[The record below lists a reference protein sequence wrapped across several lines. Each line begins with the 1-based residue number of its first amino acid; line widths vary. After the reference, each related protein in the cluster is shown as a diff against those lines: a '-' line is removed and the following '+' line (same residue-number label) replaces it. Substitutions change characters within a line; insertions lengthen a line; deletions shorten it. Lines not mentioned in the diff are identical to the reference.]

1 MQNQRISIKNVNFSN
16 EKEGIPANLLS
27 LLDLTIEIPQIG
39 VVRSLNVHVTA
50 SILLW
55 EYAKQNLLKWSNL
68 VVEKKP

>member
-55 EYAKQNLLKWSNL
+55 EYAKQNLLK
-68 VVEKKP
+68 